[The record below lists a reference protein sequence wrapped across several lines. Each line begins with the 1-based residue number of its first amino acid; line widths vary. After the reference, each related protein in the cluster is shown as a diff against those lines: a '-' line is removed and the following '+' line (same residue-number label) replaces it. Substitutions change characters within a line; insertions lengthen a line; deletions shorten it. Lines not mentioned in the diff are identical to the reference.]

1 MRKNRW
7 ISVLIALCLLLGI
20 FSPAAGG
27 CVQAEEVTPESL
39 LAEMTTQEK
48 LTQMMVMSL
57 RKFGDKSVTVLP
69 EELSEYFQKQTFGG
83 YIFFAE
89 NHTDTEQTMRLI
101 NDLRQADGKGI
112 QPLMTIDQEGGAVTR
127 LAEGVE
133 GPGNMALS
141 ATGDPADIT
150 TMASIIGNDLVNV
163 GIDVNF
169 SPVTDVNN
177 NPANPIIGVRSF
189 SDDPQTVAEYCVLM
203 EKGLQEQG
211 VITCLKHFP
220 GHGDTQT
227 DSHTGFPRIDK
238 TYDQLKSMELIP
250 FRSAI
255 EAGTE
260 MIMTAH
266 IMYPEIEKTR
276 YDSAKTGESVYL
288 PATLSKTI
296 LTDILR
302 GDLGYDGLIV
312 TDAMDMDA
320 IAAYFEI
327 EDAILLAI
335 GAGANMMMIP
345 ANLSTAEDIEA
356 FDDLL
361 SKVVAKVE
369 ADETLMQNVNDS
381 VLRILKLKQKYGLL
395 TPYDDSDLESRIA
408 TAKANV
414 STRADHATEWD
425 ITKRAITLVKNDGN
439 VLPLTREGEKT
450 VIITCWNDE
459 PFAADYAVDLVR
471 QEGKLPE
478 GSTYEVHSLRKTE
491 IEGQTGN
498 ATEEEVRSWV
508 ADADNVINISE
519 MASLKYLNRFDAKLI
534 DAALEE
540 VHKHGGKF
548 ILLSVLL
555 PYDVTRFPDADAVVC
570 TYECRSMNVDP
581 RTDTEP
587 MKQYG
592 PNIAAGLYLMLKGDE
607 PPTGKLPVNL
617 PKLNDTGDGYTTA
630 EGKLTEIVYPRGH
643 GLTYEKEDPGEDPGG
658 DPGEDPEKKDAKNEW
673 LDGVWYGKDGTPGK
687 EHPYKAAWKKTSK
700 GTRYVDTSGWYP
712 KKCWQ
717 KIDRKWYYFDKN
729 GYKEYSGYRSGYYLN
744 KDGARTSTTQAI
756 GWKITK
762 KGKRYYT
769 KKGTYLKN
777 CWKQINGSKYYFD
790 KNGYIET
797 MAYRQGRYL
806 TKTGAWNG
814 KTVPGWKT
822 TKKGKRYSLG
832 NGKYLKSGWKKIGG
846 NTYYFDKNGY
856 IIASAFVKGKWLSK
870 AGVCST
876 KYNASWHK
884 TTKGWWY
891 GNKTGWRA
899 KGKKYM
905 IDGKQYHFNKNG
917 YCTNR

>member
-1 MRKNRW
+1 MKKKRW
-7 ISVLIALCLLLGI
+7 ISLLIALCLMMGV
-20 FSPAAGG
+20 FSPATG
-27 CVQAEEVTPESL
+27 CVQAAEVTPETL
-39 LAEMTTQEK
+39 LEEMTTEEK
-48 LTQMMVMSL
+48 LAQMMIMSL
-57 RKFGDKSVTVLP
+57 RRFGEEDNQTSVTVLP
-69 EELSEYFQKQTFGG
+69 GELSEYFQKRTFGG
-83 YIFFAE
+83 YIFFAG
-89 NHTDTEQTMRLI
+89 NLTDTEQTMRLV

-133 GPGNMALS
+133 GPGNMALT
-141 ATGDPADIT
+141 ATGNPEDIT
-150 TMASIIGNDLVNV
+150 TMARIIGNDLANI

-177 NPANPIIGVRSF
+177 NPANPVIGVRSF

-250 FRSAI
+250 FRRAI

-266 IMYPEIEKTR
+266 IMYPEIEKTQ
-276 YDSAKTGESVYL
+276 YDSKKKGEKVYI

-302 GDLGYDGLIV
+302 GDLGYDGIIV

-320 IAAYFEI
+320 ISGYFEP
-327 EDAILLAI
+327 EDAIAMAI
-335 GAGANMMMIP
+335 SAGADMIMIP
-345 ANLSTAEDIEA
+345 AELSTTARISM
-356 FDDLL
+356 FDAMLEQL
-361 SKVVAKVE
+361 AQKVE
-369 ADETLMQNVNDS
+369 ADEAMMQNVNAS

-395 TPYDDSDLESRIA
+395 KPYDDSDLESRIA
-408 TAKANV
+408 KAKANV
-414 STRADHATEWD
+414 STRADHEIEWD
-425 ITKRAITLVKNDGN
+425 ITKRAITLVKNEGN
-439 VLPLTREGEKT
+439 TLPLTREGEKT

-459 PFAADYAVDLVR
+459 PFAANYALDLVR

-478 GSTYEVHSLRKTE
+478 GSSYEVHSLRKTE

-498 ATEEEVRSWV
+498 ATEEEVRGWV
-508 ADADNVINISE
+508 KDADNVISISE
-519 MASLKYLNRFDAKLI
+519 MASLNYLNRFDAKLI

-540 VHKHGGKF
+540 THKHGGKF

-555 PYDVTRFPDADAVVC
+555 PYDVTRYPDADAVVC

-630 EGKLTEIVYPRGH
+630 EGQLTEIVYPRGH
-643 GLTYEKEDPGEDPGG
+643 GLTYEEKEE
-658 DPGEDPEKKDAKNEW
+658 PGEDPEKKDAKNEW
-673 LDGVWYGKDGTPGK
+673 IDGVWYGKDGLPGK
-687 EHPYKAAWKKTSK
+687 EHPYKAAWKTTSG
-700 GTRYVDTSGWYP
+700 GTRYVDISGWYP

-717 KIDRKWYYFDKN
+717 RIDRKWYYFNKN
-729 GYKEYSGYRSGYYLN
+729 GYREYSGYRSGYYLN
-744 KDGARTSTTQAI
+744 KNGVRTGAAKAI
-756 GWKITK
+756 GWKTTK

-769 KKGTYLKN
+769 KKGSWLKN

-832 NGKYLKSGWKKIGG
+832 SGKYLKSGWKKIGG
-846 NTYYFDKNGY
+846 KTYYFDKNGY
-856 IIASAFVKGKWLSK
+856 IVTGAFVKGKWLSK
-870 AGVCST
+870 AGVCSA
-876 KYNASWHK
+876 KYNADWHK
-884 TTKGWWY
+884 TAKGWWY

-899 KGKKYM
+899 KGKKYV
-905 IDGKQYHFNKNG
+905 IDGKQYHFNKQG